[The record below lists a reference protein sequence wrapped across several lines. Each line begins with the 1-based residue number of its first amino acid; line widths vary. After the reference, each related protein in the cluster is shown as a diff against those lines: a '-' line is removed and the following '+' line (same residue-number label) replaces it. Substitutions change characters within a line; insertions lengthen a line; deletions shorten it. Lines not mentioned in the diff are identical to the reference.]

1 MIEGFRNP
9 DAQATQGPSYQTIET
24 VALAGAAAIQR
35 LIADRDGLRN
45 HGDAQERELVSL
57 RASNDDLRRHITRIR
72 DHYIRLATEFLTQ
85 LKHFDETIQVGVQ
98 KAYGATGTTQDA
110 TLISL
115 AQRLS
120 PNSERVMGAKRE
132 GS

>member
-9 DAQATQGPSYQTIET
+9 ANRDLDVQAGQAPSDQAVET
-24 VALAGAAAIQR
+24 VALAGAAAIHR

-45 HGDAQERELVSL
+45 RELVSL
-57 RASNDDLRRHITRIR
+57 RASNEDLRHHINRIR

-120 PNSERVMGAKRE
+120 PSSERAMGPKRD